1 MNIDKIILFEADIN
15 KIYKK
20 GYIRSISY
28 MKNSSGVELSL
39 PSNIS
44 KTQATKIANYIK
56 TKYKLRACFYVKN
69 HGINVYYNE

>member
-1 MNIDKIILFEADIN
+1 MSIEKIILFEADIN

-44 KTQATKIANYIK
+44 KLKQLRLLIIL
-56 TKYKLRACFYVKN
+56 KLS
-69 HGINVYYNE
+69 IN